1 MLTIINHSMTQLNI
15 LVLILGDFNA
25 RILAWDSRITD
36 KRRRMVEDW
45 ALETGLV
52 ALNWGPV
59 YVYEVLNK
67 KYQKEL
73 TLLMINVLVY

>member
-1 MLTIINHSMTQLNI
+1 MTVNIEITMLTIINHSMTQLNI
-15 LVLILGDFNA
+15 LVLIFGDFNA

-67 KYQKEL
+67 KYQK
-73 TLLMINVLVY
+73 